1 MPIIILS
8 QVNPERS
15 YRQPQHVLDE
25 RRLRVAKGDLIAS
38 LFLAVFATGFFSLLY
53 NINPES
59 GWPILTTIGLLSFLV
74 MAYILQNQRK
84 NQRKW
89 ENGPSPFPIQKVEA
103 FWACIRSVLG
113 IVNWPNWADGT
124 GGRETSLK
132 KRSANL
138 SNIIRGP
145 KNLIIACKITNTE
158 AASNFGSLAIPTW

>member
-1 MPIIILS
+1 MQILILS

-38 LFLAVFATGFFSLLY
+38 LFLAVFTTGLFGFLY
-53 NINPES
+53 NINPQS

-89 ENGPSPFPIQKVEA
+89 EKRPITFPNPEGGGILDLYTDRPWHSELA
-103 FWACIRSVLG
+103 ELG
-113 IVNWPNWADGT
+113 RRYKG
-124 GGRETSLK
+124 K
-132 KRSANL
+132 KRKSQEKGAL
-138 SNIIRGP
+138 
-145 KNLIIACKITNTE
+145 TN
-158 AASNFGSLAIPTW
+158 

>member
-1 MPIIILS
+1 MPILILS

-38 LFLAVFATGFFSLLY
+38 LFLAVFTTGFFGLLY

-89 ENGPSPFPIQKVEA
+89 EKRPITFPNPE
-103 FWACIRSVLG
+103 
-113 IVNWPNWADGT
+113 
-124 GGRETSLK
+124 GGGDRKSTRLNS
-132 KRSANL
+132 SQ
-138 SNIIRGP
+138 
-145 KNLIIACKITNTE
+145 
-158 AASNFGSLAIPTW
+158 

>member
-1 MPIIILS
+1 MPILILS
-8 QVNPERS
+8 KVNPERS

-38 LFLAVFATGFFSLLY
+38 LFLAVFTTGFFGLLY

-89 ENGPSPFPIQKVEA
+89 EKRPITFPNPEDGGI
-103 FWACIRSVLG
+103 LG
-113 IVNWPNWADGT
+113 LYTERPWYSELAEL
-124 GGRETSLK
+124 GRRYRRKRNKSQEK
-132 KRSANL
+132 KR
-138 SNIIRGP
+138 
-145 KNLIIACKITNTE
+145 
-158 AASNFGSLAIPTW
+158 

>member
-38 LFLAVFATGFFSLLY
+38 LFLAVFTTGFFGLLY

-89 ENGPSPFPIQKVEA
+89 EKRPITFPNPEGGGILGVYVERPWYGELA
-103 FWACIRSVLG
+103 ELG
-113 IVNWPNWADGT
+113 
-124 GGRETSLK
+124 RRYKRK
-132 KRSANL
+132 KRTSQEKK
-138 SNIIRGP
+138 R
-145 KNLIIACKITNTE
+145 
-158 AASNFGSLAIPTW
+158 